1 MIRDIEEIRFPN
13 GTLSQATCK
22 MDDMGEWSITA
33 TIKVD
38 GGEKP
43 DFSEDWVVRYR
54 GAKYVMP
61 LRTPAARKE
70 NTSLDSQIDLTF
82 VHWAQRELQRWMFF
96 TVQPV
101 ESSTAVP
108 DKYEASV
115 VLTLGDL
122 VILIGQVLEYYYGDT
137 IKIDLNPD
145 WEYSDEPSTIE
156 ISYSYIWD
164 VLLKL
169 RELYN
174 VRWAIEPCG
183 DSDHYIIKV
192 GYDTPD
198 CGHVFEYGFEGG
210 LLKVERQVQDTNI
223 RNMLLGRGGEKN
235 LPYRYFKDVDPN
247 NPSFP
252 ADPDWIPELRN
263 IYFDR
268 LRGKT
273 FRDYI
278 KGWKTNPRRQL
289 TEKDGTPICPYGSDA
304 PIEIEP
310 FDAEYAKGSY
320 AYMLGASDEKFN
332 PVEYVSDKLVVADL
346 KVIAEAE
353 SSIDRYGPFIGGL
366 DDNDDIYPTIQGV
379 SVDPYGRID
388 QAVDVEQMTTDEIE
402 DEEGEY
408 TVTELHGCQCS
419 PFPSQKGHG
428 MYVVKGYDFDV
439 PDGER
444 GTIAID
450 KMEFSAMAGA
460 NNTEVVTNSVVMG
473 EYYVIATDSEGN
485 DHPATGLPPGK
496 YRYRVEGRFEN
507 GYKDVVQ
514 IQVAFSGVKLFTS
527 PPLAATHGTF
537 DIWVKNI
544 WQTEKQAG
552 ENDVQYAERVWV
564 PILGDAAGEEAR
576 IVFTTGWLYTSESYE
591 FKIVKTPVYDTSKK
605 IGDVPSHWRITCAR
619 VNADED
625 AGGFPV
631 PNTMKQ
637 GAAGDYFCF
646 LGIDMPHIYALW
658 AEERLDTYKR
668 DQLMETRDV
677 KPTWVVTTD
686 RVRLNNLQEGESE
699 TLISR
704 LYPGMAVTLRD
715 ERFISGSG
723 EENLYLQS
731 LTITYRAASNSDT
744 ALNPD
749 VEMTLGNDYS
759 SSGNVIQQIQGDV
772 SALSKTVM
780 GSLSNI
786 EAAVAALGDSR
797 YIRKDRTD
805 RTPYGLG
812 VKSIKTNNFIAGY
825 KGAQI
830 GQNGNAE
837 VESLYSRSYLKVY
850 ELIYNRLN
858 AQEGETMFSDSGTI
872 ENITI
877 TEGGDINVEM
887 RKRWDGD
894 FTAFQVGDVVYGY
907 VNDLGNATAKEY
919 GKAWAWVKSVDRES
933 NTLTLA
939 KYPDIDVPSGK
950 NMDMTAGMMISRWGN
965 NIAASEQTASD
976 YHFIKQVGDRWVN
989 TRQKS
994 VMISCESGHIAE
1006 LTGVYKPILEA
1017 SNFGTVLG
1025 QLPEGLLDPETE
1037 KYVNLAQPY
1046 LYARGVIVQDL
1057 IRINYKGEEIRT
1069 PRFRGE
1075 WDAATAAS
1083 ADDYYRDADSV
1094 VDIVTWKGCLWQCV
1108 TSHADGDAPD
1118 TENGQWMQLT
1128 ERNYS
1133 EWTIE
1138 PNVNVVYIRKGTES
1152 TDLIMC
1158 TVRHH
1163 TADGYTDYF
1172 TPESLDEFG
1181 IELLFSMDGQ
1191 TYHEFWVRA
1200 DAVLEADGEG
1210 IDLSDGSQLTI
1221 GGNNVP
1227 WIEVGDNIHLYI
1239 RRKSDG
1245 EMIDAYTIPVVKDGE
1260 DGKQGISIEERF
1272 RLYREALAN
1281 IPVTTDTLKHRNPSG
1296 WKTTVP
1302 SVSDGNA
1309 LWMIRARIDG
1319 NDNLVDGSWST
1330 PVRVTGL
1337 RGADGKD
1344 GVGKTGLMAYPAGE
1358 FDPDV
1363 TYESTEKTTPVV
1375 MDGRDGD
1382 GVGQY
1387 FVLMPD
1393 RVYNASYMTYKTPH
1407 EDAANNGGNWE
1418 RMDRFNSIFADII
1431 MAEFAKLAS
1440 AVFSGD
1446 LMFSQQ
1452 GVDKDGNFSTQYQ
1465 LINKIEGGKQ
1475 AFTPNLLLDFLS
1487 GDAHAKRFMAGN
1499 TIFSGDMRYGVLD
1512 NFGQGMMRG
1521 EILSPS
1527 GMGEASGTTIEETIV
1542 LSEITIG
1549 QPTQLHLEVQ
1559 MYGQTSDAMFS
1570 GGNQYLRPRCSVEL
1584 YNTLTAKSVDGTSG
1598 ALSILNAN
1606 NERTE
1611 NYYKTITLP
1620 VGSYQFRLKM
1630 RYELGDAPTS
1640 VSGTK
1645 RDYAR
1650 FGWKGVTVMT
1660 QNDAAYQS
1668 IRYGNGEIIGD
1679 SPANYFMT
1687 YQDEEGNMVMQ
1698 MQTKKGYGIKVGPN
1712 GVQVMAAE
1720 YSGWESL
1727 ESYIRGVM
1735 KQ

>member
-1 MIRDIEEIRFPN
+1 MIDIKYKDGSQEKVRLSVEISEKAIYRKELMTDEYVLLPFN
-13 GTLSQATCK
+13 
-22 MDDMGEWSITA
+22 TA
-33 TIKVD
+33 TLVHFRKGDYIDTGFGRFEIVQLDKPKQDTGNTGGWSYELKFHAPWYRWTTRKLFYARQKGFEKEWHMTQRPGYFMQIVIDNLADAGFGDFTAQIDPELTEMKLVQFDGDSIVD
-38 GGEKP
+38 G
-43 DFSEDWVVRYR
+43 
-54 GAKYVMP
+54 
-61 LRTPAARKE
+61 
-70 NTSLDSQIDLTF
+70 LT
-82 VHWAQRELQRWMFF
+82 
-96 TVQPV
+96 
-101 ESSTAVP
+101 
-108 DKYEASV
+108 K
-115 VLTLGDL
+115 
-122 VILIGQVLEYYYGDT
+122 
-137 IKIDLNPD
+137 
-145 WEYSDEPSTIE
+145 
-156 ISYSYIWD
+156 
-164 VLLKL
+164 
-169 RELYN
+169 
-174 VRWAIEPCG
+174 
-183 DSDHYIIKV
+183 
-192 GYDTPD
+192 
-198 CGHVFEYGFEGG
+198 
-210 LLKVERQVQDTNI
+210 
-223 RNMLLGRGGEKN
+223 
-235 LPYRYFKDVDPN
+235 
-247 NPSFP
+247 
-252 ADPDWIPELRN
+252 
-263 IYFDR
+263 
-268 LRGKT
+268 
-273 FRDYI
+273 
-278 KGWKTNPRRQL
+278 
-289 TEKDGTPICPYGSDA
+289 
-304 PIEIEP
+304 
-310 FDAEYAKGSY
+310 
-320 AYMLGASDEKFN
+320 
-332 PVEYVSDKLVVADL
+332 
-346 KVIAEAE
+346 IAEAWE
-353 SSIDRYGPFIGGL
+353 SEWWVSDNVIHLSKCEYGTPVKFEVGDVITEMQPGGSKDDEYATRLYAFGSTRNIPTNYRKNEDAEAVIEGVVERRLKLPEGTDHIDAWPNLDDKDVVEAVVSFDKVYPRRTGTIDSITTEIYRDEVVDDEHPDGELVEWEAIRFKDSGIVFKSDYILPDTELRITFQTGALAGMDFEVRFNPDGADESTSDAQVWEIIRNDTYGIDLPNEKFRPQAGNTYILYGYDCQMVSDLLIPAAEQELLEEAKKWLAKKCRDNANYSCPTNPIRCAGYRRVNHQWEHYTEDEIDLDVGQMVELVSDNYFPDTEGRRKCRIRAFEKRLDNKYNCTYEIGETADYSRTEELDAKVDALAVQNNRFIGGAGNGAYIITRH
-366 DDNDDIYPTIQGV
+366 D
-379 SVDPYGRID
+379 
-388 QAVDVEQMTTDEIE
+388 TTPATDHNLYSALRSRLEFALKTAAQKIRYIWTFLKGLRC
-402 DEEGEY
+402 GEY
-408 TVTELHGCQCS
+408 VT
-419 PFPSQKGHG
+419 
-428 MYVVKGYDFDV
+428 
-439 PDGER
+439 
-444 GTIAID
+444 
-450 KMEFSAMAGA
+450 GA
-460 NNTEVVTNSVVMG
+460 S
-473 EYYVIATDSEGN
+473 
-485 DHPATGLPPGK
+485 
-496 YRYRVEGRFEN
+496 
-507 GYKDVVQ
+507 
-514 IQVAFSGVKLFTS
+514 
-527 PPLAATHGTF
+527 
-537 DIWVKNI
+537 
-544 WQTEKQAG
+544 
-552 ENDVQYAERVWV
+552 
-564 PILGDAAGEEAR
+564 
-576 IVFTTGWLYTSESYE
+576 
-591 FKIVKTPVYDTSKK
+591 
-605 IGDVPSHWRITCAR
+605 
-619 VNADED
+619 
-625 AGGFPV
+625 
-631 PNTMKQ
+631 
-637 GAAGDYFCF
+637 
-646 LGIDMPHIYALW
+646 
-658 AEERLDTYKR
+658 
-668 DQLMETRDV
+668 
-677 KPTWVVTTD
+677 
-686 RVRLNNLQEGESE
+686 
-699 TLISR
+699 
-704 LYPGMAVTLRD
+704 
-715 ERFISGSG
+715 
-723 EENLYLQS
+723 
-731 LTITYRAASNSDT
+731 
-744 ALNPD
+744 
-749 VEMTLGNDYS
+749 
-759 SSGNVIQQIQGDV
+759 
-772 SALSKTVM
+772 
-780 GSLSNI
+780 
-786 EAAVAALGDSR
+786 
-797 YIRKDRTD
+797 
-805 RTPYGLG
+805 
-812 VKSIKTNNFIAGY
+812 
-825 KGAQI
+825 GAQI
-830 GQNGNAE
+830 DGNGNAE
-837 VESLYSRSYLKVY
+837 FESIISRSYLKVY

-858 AQEGETMFSDSGTI
+858 AQEGEVSFSDSGTI

-1239 RRKSDG
+1239 RGKSDG

-1296 WKTTVP
+1296 WETTVP

-1668 IRYGNGEIIGD
+1668 MRYGNGEIIGD